1 MPNDPLALPQILA
14 ELPDEAG
21 YDAVH
26 AALMATERGRRFLT
40 EFADRNR
47 HADTTAIVSAI
58 ARIEATLRG
67 DGPPQVDAAGDLM
80 EIAAAI
86 DRIEAAIA
94 SSTPPASDISAA
106 IERLLD
112 IAFMLHERP
121 VEATL
126 CDGLDAAIREIS
138 QATMRSQST
147 AAGVREAAELVGA
160 LAGRVREMMAL
171 SIASRGGPRSVG
183 TNVDSTSCAGFFEL
197 ATNDGETFAQA
208 VAELAASLPTLADA
222 PSEPVEALPELES
235 GQGAP
240 VPAAEIAPT
249 EPVEAAPEPESGQGA
264 PVPAVEIAPTEPVEA
279 APEPESGQGAPTPA
293 AEIAPSDNVLLPAD
307 EAQPAATETPDNDTA
322 PPQPAPTD
330 VSLSEAVLDQA
341 FADDYFSNVNLP
353 DVAPL
358 SEATESAP
366 ISSEEPPSDAV
377 PPAQNI
383 STEPVPSPQPNP
395 QEDPAD
401 LFEPGAAPI
410 PPVEA
415 PTPVTADAPVPAEP
429 PAEPS
434 RAVPPPPP
442 VRAIPRPPG
451 SDPLAA
457 VRDLSAEELIA
468 LFS

>member
-14 ELPDEAG
+14 GLPDEAD

-26 AALMATERGRRFLT
+26 AALVATERGRRFMT
-40 EFADRNR
+40 EYADRNR

-58 ARIEATLRG
+58 ARIEAALRG
-67 DGPPQVDAAGDLM
+67 EGPPHADAAGDLM
-80 EIAAAI
+80 EIAGAI
-86 DRIEAAIA
+86 DRIGAALA
-94 SSTPPASDISAA
+94 AAMPPVCDVSAA

-112 IAFMLHERP
+112 IAFVLHERP

-138 QATMRSQST
+138 QANMRSEST

-160 LAGRVREMMAL
+160 LAGRVREMMAF
-171 SIASRGGPRSVG
+171 SSAVRGTHQPAEENVAAASG
-183 TNVDSTSCAGFFEL
+183 AGFFAL

-208 VAELAASLPTLADA
+208 VAELAASLPALADA
-222 PSEPVEALPELES
+222 PSEPVEAAPELES

-240 VPAAEIAPT
+240 TPAAEIAPS
-249 EPVEAAPEPESGQGA
+249 EPVEA
-264 PVPAVEIAPTEPVEA
+264 V
-279 APEPESGQGAPTPA
+279 PEPESGQGAPTPA

-307 EAQPAATETPDNDTA
+307 ETQQTATETPDNDTA
-322 PPQPAPTD
+322 PPQPASTD
-330 VSLSEAVLDQA
+330 VSLSEAVLNQA

-353 DVAPL
+353 DEAPAN
-358 SEATESAP
+358 EETESAP
-366 ISSEEPPSDAV
+366 TSSNEPPSEAV
-377 PPAQNI
+377 APAQNV
-383 STEPVPSPQPNP
+383 STEPVPGP

-401 LFEPGAAPI
+401 LFEPGAVPT

-415 PTPVTADAPVPAEP
+415 ATPVTADAPMPPEP
-429 PAEPS
+429 PAELA
-434 RAVPPPPP
+434 RAAPPPP

>member
-1 MPNDPLALPQILA
+1 MPNEPLALILA
-14 ELPDEAG
+14 GLPDEAD

-67 DGPPQVDAAGDLM
+67 EGPPRPDAGDFM

-86 DRIEAAIA
+86 DRIEAALA
-94 SSTPPASDISAA
+94 PGMTPAPDVSAA
-106 IERLLD
+106 IERLSD

-138 QATMRSQST
+138 EAGIRAEST
-147 AAGVREAAELVGA
+147 AAGVREAAELVRA
-160 LAGRVREMMAL
+160 LAGRVREMMTL
-171 SIASRGGPRSVG
+171 SSASRGASQPAGE
-183 TNVDSTSCAGFFEL
+183 NVDATSGAGFFKL
-197 ATNDGETFAQA
+197 ATNDGETFAEA
-208 VAELAASLPTLADA
+208 VAELAASLPAFTDA
-222 PSEPVEALPELES
+222 PD
-235 GQGAP
+235 
-240 VPAAEIAPT
+240 

-264 PVPAVEIAPTEPVEA
+264 PA
-279 APEPESGQGAPTPA
+279 PA

-307 EAQPAATETPDNDTA
+307 EAQHTATETGNPENDTA
-322 PPQPAPTD
+322 PPQLASTD
-330 VSLSEAVLDQA
+330 VSLSEAVLNQA
-341 FADDYFSNVNLP
+341 FSDDYFSSPNISSA
-353 DVAPL
+353 APAREETG
-358 SEATESAP
+358 SEQAL
-366 ISSEEPPSDAV
+366 SEEPPSEA
-377 PPAQNI
+377 PAQNF
-383 STEPVPSPQPNP
+383 SPAPVPGP

-401 LFEPGAAPI
+401 LFEPASAPT

-415 PTPVTADAPVPAEP
+415 AAPVTADAPVPAEP
-429 PAEPS
+429 RAEPA
-434 RAVPPPPP
+434 RAVPPPPA
-442 VRAIPRPPG
+442 RAIPRPPA

-457 VRDLSAEELIA
+457 VRDLSEEELIA

>member
-40 EFADRNR
+40 EYADRNR
-47 HADTTAIVSAI
+47 HADTAAIVGAI
-58 ARIEATLRG
+58 ARIEAALRG
-67 DGPPQVDAAGDLM
+67 DGPPRADAAGDLM

-86 DRIEAAIA
+86 DRIEAALAA
-94 SSTPPASDISAA
+94 SATPASDISAA

-138 QATMRSQST
+138 EATMRSEST
-147 AAGVREAAELVGA
+147 AAGIRQAAELVGA

-171 SIASRGGPRSVG
+171 SSAVRGTHQPAGA
-183 TNVDSTSCAGFFEL
+183 NVDATSGAGFFEL
-197 ATNDGETFAQA
+197 AANDGETFAAA
-208 VAELAASLPTLADA
+208 VAELAASLPTLSEA
-222 PSEPVEALPELES
+222 PSES
-235 GQGAP
+235 
-240 VPAAEIAPT
+240 
-249 EPVEAAPEPESGQGA
+249 VEAAPEPESGQGA
-264 PVPAVEIAPTEPVEA
+264 PM
-279 APEPESGQGAPTPA
+279 PA
-293 AEIAPSDNVLLPAD
+293 AEIAPSDDVLLPAD
-307 EAQPAATETPDNDTA
+307 AVRQTATETGIADTDTT
-322 PPQPAPTD
+322 PPQPASTD
-330 VSLSEAVLDQA
+330 VSLSEAVLNQA
-341 FADDYFSNVNLP
+341 FADDYFSNGSLP
-353 DVAPL
+353 DVAPA
-358 SEATESAP
+358 SDETESAP
-366 ISSEEPPSDAV
+366 ISSEEPPSEA
-377 PPAQNI
+377 PAQNF
-383 STEPVPSPQPNP
+383 STEPVPGP

-415 PTPVTADAPVPAEP
+415 ATPVTADAPVPAEP
-429 PAEPS
+429 PAEPA
-434 RAVPPPPP
+434 RAVPPPPA
-442 VRAIPRPPG
+442 RAIPRPPG

>member
-67 DGPPQVDAAGDLM
+67 DGPPRADATGDLM
-80 EIAAAI
+80 EIAAAV
-86 DRIEAAIA
+86 DHIEAAIA
-94 SSTPPASDISAA
+94 SSTTPAPEVSAA

-112 IAFMLHERP
+112 IAFVLHERP

-138 QATMRSQST
+138 QANMRSEST

-171 SIASRGGPRSVG
+171 SIAVRGTHQPAEE
-183 TNVDSTSCAGFFEL
+183 NVAATSGAGFFEL

-208 VAELAASLPTLADA
+208 VAELAASLPTLSDV
-222 PSEPVEALPELES
+222 PSEPVEALPEPES
-235 GQGAP
+235 GRGAP
-240 VPAAEIAPT
+240 VPAAEIAPG
-249 EPVEAAPEPESGQGA
+249 EPVEAVSEPESGQD
-264 PVPAVEIAPTEPVEA
+264 
-279 APEPESGQGAPTPA
+279 APTPV
-293 AEIAPSDNVLLPAD
+293 AEIAPGDNVLLPAD
-307 EAQPAATETPDNDTA
+307 ETQQTATETPDNDTGS
-322 PPQPAPTD
+322 PQPASTD
-330 VSLSEAVLDQA
+330 VSLSEAVLNQA

-353 DVAPL
+353 DEAPAREE
-358 SEATESAP
+358 SESAP
-366 ISSEEPPSDAV
+366 TSSEEPPSEAV
-377 PPAQNI
+377 PPAQNF
-383 STEPVPSPQPNP
+383 STEPVPGP

-410 PPVEA
+410 PPVETA
-415 PTPVTADAPVPAEP
+415 TPVTVDAPVPAEP
-429 PAEPS
+429 PAEPA

-451 SDPLAA
+451 NDPLAA

>member
-40 EFADRNR
+40 EYADRNR
-47 HADTTAIVSAI
+47 HADTAAIVGAI

-67 DGPPQVDAAGDLM
+67 DGPPHADATGDLM

-86 DRIEAAIA
+86 DRIGAALA
-94 SSTPPASDISAA
+94 AGATPAPDVSAA

-138 QATMRSQST
+138 EANMRSEST

-160 LAGRVREMMAL
+160 LAGRVRVMMAL
-171 SIASRGGPRSVG
+171 SSAVRGTHQPAGA
-183 TNVDSTSCAGFFEL
+183 NVDATSGAGFFEL
-197 ATNDGETFAQA
+197 ATNDGDTFAAA

-222 PSEPVEALPELES
+222 PSEPVEAAPEPES

-240 VPAAEIAPT
+240 VPAAEIA
-249 EPVEAAPEPESGQGA
+249 A
-264 PVPAVEIAPTEPVEA
+264 
-279 APEPESGQGAPTPA
+279 
-293 AEIAPSDNVLLPAD
+293 SDNVLLPAD
-307 EAQPAATETPDNDTA
+307 AAQQTATETGIADTDTA
-322 PPQPAPTD
+322 PPQPVSTD
-330 VSLSEAVLDQA
+330 VSLSEAVLNQA
-341 FADDYFSNVNLP
+341 FADDYFSNGNLP
-353 DVAPL
+353 DVAPV
-358 SEATESAP
+358 SDETESAP
-366 ISSEEPPSDAV
+366 ISSEEPPSEA
-377 PPAQNI
+377 PAQNF
-383 STEPVPSPQPNP
+383 STEPVPGP

-410 PPVEA
+410 PPVETV
-415 PTPVTADAPVPAEP
+415 TPVTADAPVPAEP
-429 PAEPS
+429 PAEPA
-434 RAVPPPPP
+434 RAVPPPPA
-442 VRAIPRPPG
+442 RAIPRPPS
-451 SDPLAA
+451 SDPFAA

>member
-40 EFADRNR
+40 EYADRNR
-47 HADTTAIVSAI
+47 HADTAAIVGAI

-67 DGPPQVDAAGDLM
+67 DGPPHADATGDLM

-86 DRIEAAIA
+86 DRIGAALA
-94 SSTPPASDISAA
+94 AGATPAPDVSAA

-138 QATMRSQST
+138 EANMRSEST

-160 LAGRVREMMAL
+160 LAGRVRVMMAL
-171 SIASRGGPRSVG
+171 SSAVRGTHQPAGA
-183 TNVDSTSCAGFFEL
+183 NVDATSGAGFFEL
-197 ATNDGETFAQA
+197 ATNDGDTFAAA

-222 PSEPVEALPELES
+222 PSEPVEAAPEPES

-240 VPAAEIAPT
+240 VPAAEIA
-249 EPVEAAPEPESGQGA
+249 A
-264 PVPAVEIAPTEPVEA
+264 
-279 APEPESGQGAPTPA
+279 
-293 AEIAPSDNVLLPAD
+293 SDNVLLPAD
-307 EAQPAATETPDNDTA
+307 AAQQTATETGIADTDTA
-322 PPQPAPTD
+322 PPQPVSTD
-330 VSLSEAVLDQA
+330 VSLSDAVLNQA
-341 FADDYFSNVNLP
+341 FADDYFSNGNLP
-353 DVAPL
+353 DVAPV
-358 SEATESAP
+358 SDETESAP
-366 ISSEEPPSDAV
+366 ISSEEPPSEA
-377 PPAQNI
+377 PAQNF
-383 STEPVPSPQPNP
+383 STEPVPGP

-410 PPVEA
+410 PSVETV
-415 PTPVTADAPVPAEP
+415 TPVTADAPVPAEP
-429 PAEPS
+429 PAEPA
-434 RAVPPPPP
+434 RVAPPPPA
-442 VRAIPRPPG
+442 RAIPRPPG

>member
-47 HADTTAIVSAI
+47 HADTTAIVGAI

-67 DGPPQVDAAGDLM
+67 DGPPRADAAGDLM

-86 DRIEAAIA
+86 DRIGAAIA
-94 SSTPPASDISAA
+94 SSTTPAPDVSAA

-126 CDGLDAAIREIS
+126 CDGLDDAIREIS
-138 QATMRSQST
+138 QAAMRSEST

-171 SIASRGGPRSVG
+171 SSAVHGTHQPAEENVAAASG
-183 TNVDSTSCAGFFEL
+183 AGIFEL
-197 ATNDGETFAQA
+197 ATNNGETFAQA

-222 PSEPVEALPELES
+222 PSEPIEALS
-235 GQGAP
+235 
-240 VPAAEIAPT
+240 
-249 EPVEAAPEPESGQGA
+249 EPESGQG
-264 PVPAVEIAPTEPVEA
+264 T
-279 APEPESGQGAPTPA
+279 PTPA
-293 AEIAPSDNVLLPAD
+293 AEIKPGDNVLLPAD
-307 EAQPAATETPDNDTA
+307 ETQQTAPETPDNDTA
-322 PPQPAPTD
+322 PPQPASTD
-330 VSLSEAVLDQA
+330 VSLSEAVLSQA
-341 FADDYFSNVNLP
+341 FADDYFSNGNLP
-353 DVAPL
+353 DEAPV
-358 SEATESAP
+358 SEETESAQ
-366 ISSEEPPSDAV
+366 ILNEEPPSEAV
-377 PPAQNI
+377 APAQNI
-383 STEPVPSPQPNP
+383 SPEPVPGP

-410 PPVEA
+410 PPVETATPA
-415 PTPVTADAPVPAEP
+415 PPVTADAPVPAEP
-429 PAEPS
+429 PAEPA
-434 RAVPPPPP
+434 RAVPAPPA
-442 VRAIPRPPG
+442 RAIPRPPG
-451 SDPLAA
+451 NDPLAA

>member
-26 AALMATERGRRFLT
+26 AALMATERGRRFLA
-40 EFADRNR
+40 EYADRNR
-47 HADTTAIVSAI
+47 HADTTAIVGAI

-67 DGPPQVDAAGDLM
+67 DGPPRADATGDLM

-86 DRIEAAIA
+86 DRIGAALA
-94 SSTPPASDISAA
+94 AGMPPTSDVSAA

-138 QATMRSQST
+138 QANMRSEST

-171 SIASRGGPRSVG
+171 SIAVRGTHQPAEE
-183 TNVDSTSCAGFFEL
+183 NVAATSGAGFFEL
-197 ATNDGETFAQA
+197 ATNDGEIFAQA
-208 VAELAASLPTLADA
+208 VAELAASLPTLSDT
-222 PSEPVEALPELES
+222 PSESVETLPEPES
-235 GQGAP
+235 GEGAP
-240 VPAAEIAPT
+240 VPAAEIAPG
-249 EPVEAAPEPESGQGA
+249 EPVEAVPEPESGQGA
-264 PVPAVEIAPTEPVEA
+264 PA
-279 APEPESGQGAPTPA
+279 PA
-293 AEIAPSDNVLLPAD
+293 AEIAPSDNVLLPAG

-322 PPQPAPTD
+322 PPQPASID
-330 VSLSEAVLDQA
+330 VSLSEAVLNQA

-353 DVAPL
+353 DEAPAREE
-358 SEATESAP
+358 SESAS
-366 ISSEEPPSDAV
+366 ISGEEPPSEATAPV
-377 PPAQNI
+377 QNI
-383 STEPVPSPQPNP
+383 STEPVPGP

-410 PPVEA
+410 PPLETA
-415 PTPVTADAPVPAEP
+415 TPVTADAPVPAEP
-429 PAEPS
+429 PAEPA
-434 RAVPPPPP
+434 RAVPPPPA
-442 VRAIPRPPG
+442 RAIPRPPG
-451 SDPLAA
+451 NDPLAA
-457 VRDLSAEELIA
+457 VRDLSPEELIA